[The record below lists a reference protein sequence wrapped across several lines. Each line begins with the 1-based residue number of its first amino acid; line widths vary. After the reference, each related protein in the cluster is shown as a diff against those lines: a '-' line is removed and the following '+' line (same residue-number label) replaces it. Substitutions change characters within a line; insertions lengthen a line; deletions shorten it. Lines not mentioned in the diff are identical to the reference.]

1 MHRTQIYLDG
11 SQRKILKA
19 MAAQQGMTLSAL
31 IRQAIWNLVAQ
42 YTQTNQAQA
51 DGLTGIVGLY
61 RDGGDTA
68 GSNDHDDIYG

>member
-42 YTQTNQAQA
+42 YSQTNQAA
-51 DGLTGIVGLY
+51 TDGLAGIVGLY
-61 RDGGDTA
+61 RDGGDAT
-68 GSNDHDDIYG
+68 GSKDHDDIYG